1 MPRGHKSKLR
11 AREKRRQAHG
21 DIHSVQGAQATA
33 AEEEGSPSSSSPP
46 FGGPPQSSPAA
57 HTPQRSQRAPSTTTP
72 AAGASGRIA
81 PRGAESQDEGR
92 PSSSSARAPNERPHR
107 DPLTRRVTMLSQ
119 FLLSKY
125 EMQEHFTKGKM
136 IKIINKRYKEH
147 FPEILR
153 RASECIELVFGLD
166 LKEADSKGQCYVL
179 VSKLEITKEESL
191 SGGRE
196 FPKTGLLMPLL
207 AMIYRN
213 GNRATEEEMWEFLN
227 VFGMYDGKTH
237 FIFGE
242 PRKLITKDL
251 VQAKYLEYRQVPN
264 SDPPR
269 YEFLWGPRARAE
281 DSKRRVLE
289 FSAKVKDTNSSA
301 LHALYKE
308 TCRDEEETA
317 AGREWAGAGP
327 HARARASVRESLAG
341 PPIPGDV

>member
-11 AREKRRQAHG
+11 AREKRHQAHG
-21 DIHSVQGAQATA
+21 DTHSVQGAQATA
-33 AEEEGSPSSSSPP
+33 AEEEGCPSSSSPP

-57 HTPQRSQRAPSTTTP
+57 CTPQGSQGAPSTTT
-72 AAGASGRIA
+72 AAGASGRRA
-81 PRGAESQDEGR
+81 PRGANGQGEGG
-92 PSSSSARAPNERPHR
+92 PSSSSARAPSERSHS
-107 DPLTRRVTMLSQ
+107 DPLTRRVTMLLQ

-125 EMQEHFTKGKM
+125 EMQECITKGKM

-153 RASECIELVFGLD
+153 GASERIEVFFGLD
-166 LKEADSKGQCYVL
+166 VKEIDSKGQSYTL
-179 VSKLEITKEESL
+179 VSKLEITEEENL
-191 SGGRE
+191 SGGKG

-207 AMIYRN
+207 AMISMN

-269 YEFLWGPRARAE
+269 YEFLWGPRAQAE
-281 DSKRRVLE
+281 GSKTKVLE
-289 FSAKVKDTNSSA
+289 FLAKVKDINSGVFQ
-301 LHALYKE
+301 ALYKE
-308 TCRDEEETA
+308 TCRDEEERAT
-317 AGREWAGAGP
+317 GREWAGACP
-327 HARARASVRESLAG
+327 HARARASVRASPAG
-341 PPIPGDV
+341 SPIPGDV